1 MKILSDTKKI
11 AIGKIVLRDKENIVS
26 FRPYQRGMVMHVLR
40 YLDEIRPTDDIPEIT
55 EAAKQRSKLEPEE
68 LSLAK
73 MLVDKFSSKHLDLSD
88 YSDTYSQEL
97 EKLIEAKRKGK
108 PIITKSE
115 HKQKVAP
122 DLREALKAS
131 VQVKAK

>member
-88 YSDTYSQEL
+88 YSHTYSQEL

-131 VQVKAK
+131 VQVKSK